1 MRHLIYL
8 LLLFLTT
15 GCCSS
20 KKLVAAETHTT
31 VVRDSV
37 VLRDSFVVKNLTS
50 YFDSIVV
57 RDSVVLVYND
67 VGKLLSKERFL
78 FHDRQRKTDIK
89 NTEQNV
95 RQERT
100 QKQKN
105 VIGIKKKETVT
116 HDFALANFARIIAI
130 MIALLVIAYVIY
142 KSRNLWKFL
151 RKMVKP

>member
-67 VGKLLSKERFL
+67 AGKLLSKERFL
-78 FHDRQRKTDIK
+78 FHDRQRKTDLK
-89 NTEQNV
+89 NIEQNV

-105 VIGIKKKETVT
+105 VIGIKKKEIVK
-116 HDFALANFARIIAI
+116 HDFTLANLARIIAI

>member
-31 VVRDSV
+31 VVRDSI

-50 YFDSIVV
+50 YFDSIVI

-67 VGKLLSKERFL
+67 AGKLLSKERFL

-105 VIGIKKKETVT
+105 VIGIKKKEIVK
-116 HDFALANFARIIAI
+116 HDFTLANLARIIAI

>member
-20 KKLVAAETHTT
+20 KKLIAAETQTT
-31 VVRDSV
+31 VVRDSI

-50 YFDSIVV
+50 YFDSIVI

-67 VGKLLSKERFL
+67 AGKLLSKERFL

-105 VIGIKKKETVT
+105 VIGIKKKEIVK
-116 HDFALANFARIIAI
+116 HDFTLANLARIIAI

>member
-15 GCCSS
+15 GCCST

-37 VLRDSFVVKNLTS
+37 VLRDSFVIKNLTS

-78 FHDRQRKTDIK
+78 FHDRQRKTDLK
-89 NTEQNV
+89 NIEQNV

-105 VIGIKKKETVT
+105 IVGIKKKEIVK
-116 HDFALANFARIIAI
+116 HDFTLTNLARIIAI

>member
-20 KKLVAAETHTT
+20 KKLIAAETHTT

-50 YFDSIVV
+50 YFDSVVV
-57 RDSVVLVYND
+57 RDSVVLIYND
-67 VGKLLSKERFL
+67 AGKLLSKERFL

-105 VIGIKKKETVT
+105 VIGIKKKEIVK
-116 HDFALANFARIIAI
+116 HDFTLANLARIIAI

-151 RKMVKP
+151 RKIVKP

>member
-15 GCCSS
+15 GCCST

-57 RDSVVLVYND
+57 RDSVVLIYND
-67 VGKLLSKERFL
+67 AGKLLSKERFL

-105 VIGIKKKETVT
+105 IIRIKKKEKVT
-116 HDFALANFARIIAI
+116 HDFTLANFARIIAI

>member
-57 RDSVVLVYND
+57 RDSVLVYND
-67 VGKLLSKERFL
+67 AGKLLSKERFL
-78 FHDRQRKTDIK
+78 FHDRQRKTDII

-105 VIGIKKKETVT
+105 IIGIKKKETVT
-116 HDFALANFARIIAI
+116 HDFTLANLARIIAI
-130 MIALLVIAYVIY
+130 IIALLVIAYVVY

-151 RKMVKP
+151 RRIVKP

>member
-15 GCCSS
+15 GCCST
-20 KKLVAAETHTT
+20 KKLVSETHTT
-31 VVRDSV
+31 AVRDSV

-67 VGKLLSKERFL
+67 AGKLLSKERFL
-78 FHDRQRKTDIK
+78 LHDRQRKTDIK

-105 VIGIKKKETVT
+105 IIGIKKKETVT
-116 HDFALANFARIIAI
+116 HDFTLANLARIIAI

-151 RKMVKP
+151 RRIVKP

>member
-20 KKLVAAETHTT
+20 KKLVAAETQTT

-37 VLRDSFVVKNLTS
+37 VLRDSFVVKTLTS

-67 VGKLLSKERFL
+67 AGKLLSKERFL
-78 FHDRQRKTDIK
+78 FHDRQRKTDLK
-89 NTEQNV
+89 NIEQNV

-105 VIGIKKKETVT
+105 IVGIKKKEIVK
-116 HDFALANFARIIAI
+116 HDFTLANFARIIAI

-142 KSRNLWKFL
+142 RSRNLWKFL
-151 RKMVKP
+151 RKIVKP

>member
-15 GCCSS
+15 GCCST

-31 VVRDSV
+31 VVRDSI

-67 VGKLLSKERFL
+67 AGKLLSKERFL
-78 FHDRQRKTDIK
+78 FHDRQRKTDLK
-89 NTEQNV
+89 NIEQNV

-105 VIGIKKKETVT
+105 IVGIKKKEIVK
-116 HDFALANFARIIAI
+116 HDFTLTNLARIIAI

>member
-15 GCCSS
+15 GCCST
-20 KKLVAAETHTT
+20 KKLIAAETHTT

-50 YFDSIVV
+50 YFDSIVI

-67 VGKLLSKERFL
+67 AGKLLSKERFL

-89 NTEQNV
+89 NIEQNV

-105 VIGIKKKETVT
+105 IVGIKKKEIVK
-116 HDFALANFARIIAI
+116 HDFTLANLARIIAI
-130 MIALLVIAYVIY
+130 MIALLVIAYVVY

>member
-67 VGKLLSKERFL
+67 AGKLLSKERFL
-78 FHDRQRKTDIK
+78 FHDRQRTTDIK

-105 VIGIKKKETVT
+105 IVGIKKKEIVK
-116 HDFALANFARIIAI
+116 HDFTLANLARIIAI

>member
-31 VVRDSV
+31 VVRDSI

-67 VGKLLSKERFL
+67 AGKLLSKERFL
-78 FHDRQRKTDIK
+78 FHDRQRKTDIR

-95 RQERT
+95 RQERR

-105 VIGIKKKETVT
+105 IIGIKKKETVT
-116 HDFALANFARIIAI
+116 HDFTLANFARIIAI

>member
-15 GCCSS
+15 GCCST

-67 VGKLLSKERFL
+67 AGKLLSKERFL

-89 NTEQNV
+89 NIEQNV

-105 VIGIKKKETVT
+105 VIGIKKKEIVK
-116 HDFALANFARIIAI
+116 HDFTLANLARIIAI

>member
-20 KKLVAAETHTT
+20 KKLVAAETLTT

-67 VGKLLSKERFL
+67 AGKLLSKERFL
-78 FHDRQRKTDIK
+78 FHDRQRKTDLK
-89 NTEQNV
+89 NIEQNV

-105 VIGIKKKETVT
+105 IIGIKKKEIVK
-116 HDFALANFARIIAI
+116 HDFTLANLARIIAI

-151 RKMVKP
+151 RKIVKP

>member
-31 VVRDSV
+31 IVRDSV

-105 VIGIKKKETVT
+105 VIGIKKKEIVK
-116 HDFALANFARIIAI
+116 HDFTLANLARIIAI

-151 RKMVKP
+151 RKIVKP

>member
-15 GCCSS
+15 GCCST
-20 KKLVAAETHTT
+20 KKLIAAETQTT
-31 VVRDSV
+31 IVRDSV

-67 VGKLLSKERFL
+67 AGKLLSKERFL

-89 NTEQNV
+89 NIEQNV

-105 VIGIKKKETVT
+105 IVGIKKKEIVK
-116 HDFALANFARIIAI
+116 HDFTLANLARIIAI

>member
-15 GCCSS
+15 GCCST

-67 VGKLLSKERFL
+67 AGKLLSKERFL

-105 VIGIKKKETVT
+105 IVGIKKKEIVK
-116 HDFALANFARIIAI
+116 HDFTLANLARIIAI

>member
-20 KKLVAAETHTT
+20 KKLIAAETHTT

-57 RDSVVLVYND
+57 RDSVVLIYND
-67 VGKLLSKERFL
+67 AGKLLSKERFL

-105 VIGIKKKETVT
+105 IIGIKKKETVT
-116 HDFALANFARIIAI
+116 HDFTLTNLARIIAI

>member
-67 VGKLLSKERFL
+67 AGKLLSKERFL
-78 FHDRQRKTDIK
+78 FHDRQRKTDLK
-89 NTEQNV
+89 NIEQNV

-105 VIGIKKKETVT
+105 VIGIKKKEIVK
-116 HDFALANFARIIAI
+116 HDFTLANLARIIAI

-151 RKMVKP
+151 RRIVKP

>member
-20 KKLVAAETHTT
+20 KKLIAAETHTT
-31 VVRDSV
+31 VVRDSI

-67 VGKLLSKERFL
+67 AGELLSKERFL

-105 VIGIKKKETVT
+105 VIGIKKKEIVK
-116 HDFALANFARIIAI
+116 HDFTLANLARIIAI

-151 RKMVKP
+151 RKIVKP

>member
-15 GCCSS
+15 GCCST

-50 YFDSIVV
+50 YFDSIVI

-67 VGKLLSKERFL
+67 AGKLLSKERFL

-89 NTEQNV
+89 NIEQNV

-105 VIGIKKKETVT
+105 IVGIKKKEIVK
-116 HDFALANFARIIAI
+116 HDFTLANLARIIAI
-130 MIALLVIAYVIY
+130 MIALLVIAYVVY

-151 RKMVKP
+151 RKIVKP

>member
-20 KKLVAAETHTT
+20 KKLIAAETHTT
-31 VVRDSV
+31 VVRDSI

-67 VGKLLSKERFL
+67 AGKLLSKERFL

-95 RQERT
+95 RQERR

-105 VIGIKKKETVT
+105 IIGIKKKETVT
-116 HDFALANFARIIAI
+116 HDFTLANLARIIAI

-151 RKMVKP
+151 RKIVKP

>member
-20 KKLVAAETHTT
+20 KKLVAAETLTT

-67 VGKLLSKERFL
+67 AGKLLSKERFL
-78 FHDRQRKTDIK
+78 FHDRQRKTDLK
-89 NTEQNV
+89 NIEQNV

-105 VIGIKKKETVT
+105 IIGIKKKEIVK
-116 HDFALANFARIIAI
+116 HDFTLANLARIIAI
-130 MIALLVIAYVIY
+130 IIALLVIVYVIY

>member
-105 VIGIKKKETVT
+105 IVGIKKKEIVK
-116 HDFALANFARIIAI
+116 HDFTLTNLARIIAI

>member
-15 GCCSS
+15 GCCST
-20 KKLVAAETHTT
+20 KKLIAAETQTT

-50 YFDSIVV
+50 YFDSIVI

-67 VGKLLSKERFL
+67 AGKLLSKERFL

-89 NTEQNV
+89 NIEQNV

-105 VIGIKKKETVT
+105 IVGIKKKKQLHMTSR
-116 HDFALANFARIIAI
+116 LRI
-130 MIALLVIAYVIY
+130 
-142 KSRNLWKFL
+142 
-151 RKMVKP
+151 

>member
-67 VGKLLSKERFL
+67 AGKLLSKERFL

-105 VIGIKKKETVT
+105 VIGIKKKETVK
-116 HDFALANFARIIAI
+116 HDFTLANLARIIAI

-151 RKMVKP
+151 RRIVKP

>member
-105 VIGIKKKETVT
+105 IVGIKKKEIVK
-116 HDFALANFARIIAI
+116 HDFTLANLARIIAI

>member
-1 MRHLIYL
+1 MRNLIYL
-8 LLLFLTT
+8 LLLLLLTE
-15 GCCSS
+15 CCSS
-20 KKLVAAETHTT
+20 KKVVATETHTT

-67 VGKLLSKERFL
+67 AGKLLSKERFL
-78 FHDRQRKTDIK
+78 FHDRQRKTDLK
-89 NTEQNV
+89 NIEQNV

-105 VIGIKKKETVT
+105 IVGIKKKETVT
-116 HDFALANFARIIAI
+116 HDFTLANLARIIAI
-130 MIALLVIAYVIY
+130 IIALLVIAYVVY

-151 RKMVKP
+151 RKMIKP